1 MAFLSITA
9 LISFFLV
16 AIWTTKATGQDGCQT
31 MTDSENGQ
39 VTCAPILDIPA
50 ASIEAASTT
59 RTTYGPIWGIPVPTP
74 DWKTSVVSKR
84 GLSVAAVSPSNTCA
98 VEVHTTTETVPPLTL
113 TFSGTAFSQGE
124 WTVTNTYTSTV
135 CTARGVTDEPS
146 AAKFMPTPHHH
157 GPP

>member
-9 LISFFLV
+9 LTSFFLV

-74 DWKTSVVSKR
+74 DWQTSVVSKR
-84 GLSVAAVSPSNTCA
+84 DLSVAAVSPSNTCA
-98 VEVHTTTETVPPLTL
+98 VEVYTTTETVPPLTL

-146 AAKFMPTPHHH
+146 AAKFTPTPHHH